1 MEQSDLK
8 PSGDKN
14 QIKNLAL
21 CQEQLDVISIE
32 LPENKGEIIDF

>member
-14 QIKNLAL
+14 QIKNLTL
-21 CQEQLDVISIE
+21 CHEQLDVISIE